1 MYLPYCPCP
10 LPRVHLLLPR
20 WFLTVP
26 PQLAQWSS
34 TWSRCLQFH
43 QVSMDDVDALHL
55 SCALIFFGVLL
66 EAKLLHTSCRSRRG
80 SWREFTAFCLVCRG
94 SWPFGRKSLLLASSC
109 SSAVCER
116 SHRQKASAVTLAH
129 GLGQSYQLRVGRL
142 TAASVVCC
150 GNGNTCSSSHCTA
163 AWRCPHRYVVR
174 TNLYPEKHGLF

>member
-1 MYLPYCPCP
+1 M
-10 LPRVHLLLPR
+10 
-20 WFLTVP
+20 FI
-26 PQLAQWSS
+26 
-34 TWSRCLQFH
+34 
-43 QVSMDDVDALHL
+43 
-55 SCALIFFGVLL
+55 SCYPGG
-66 EAKLLHTSCRSRRG
+66 SWQSRRSLHSG
-80 SWREFTAFCLVCRG
+80 APHDLVAFSFIKWAPWMAWMLCISHVLWFSLECCWKPNYCTLAAEAGGEVGENSLLSVWSVGG

-150 GNGNTCSSSHCTA
+150 GNRNTCSSSHCTA